1 MAYFQPILQPFGPE
15 VTDGEILG
23 TTPEPDTIRV
33 VPIWSSGQTSIQWL
47 HIITAIF
54 ALLTFASY
62 VVPPRW
68 IKGGK
73 GKFADFQRSGILTI
87 ILAVISFIMSIV
99 SFAAIFSTVLSAKK
113 ALNAI
118 DGINASWPGSAA
130 FWVSQFDKDAR
141 LA

>member
-1 MAYFQPILQPFGPE
+1 
-15 VTDGEILG
+15 
-23 TTPEPDTIRV
+23 
-33 VPIWSSGQTSIQWL
+33 
-47 HIITAIF
+47 
-54 ALLTFASY
+54 LTFASY

-73 GKFADFQRSGILTI
+73 GRFADFQRSGILTI